1 MDKKYPLRKNGI
13 STRRIGDE
21 WMLYNSEKGDIHVI
35 NSTAE
40 FVWRMCDGSRSI
52 SEIIHQVRDDYEL
65 SDEINIKKDIED
77 IIQIFWEL
85 GVLLYKEV

>member
-13 STRRIGDE
+13 LTRRIGDE